1 MKITKLWEF
10 LASRFVPKELLKEPL
25 QTEEKHP
32 QDACSIENEERA
44 REMVNIRANIIRLFL
59 FSVVL

>member
-1 MKITKLWEF
+1 MKITKLRKF

-32 QDACSIENEERA
+32 EDACSTENEERA
-44 REMVNIRANIIRLFL
+44 REMVNIRANIIDYFYSL
-59 FSVVL
+59 